1 MKKFLTVKQAM
12 KATGLSERTIRRRIS
27 EHEGTDDIIQD
38 GNKKLLS
45 RDILG
50 LDSPA
55 KGEPVPTTPP
65 DIERITREHHEEVV
79 KAKDMIIQQ
88 LQEAQAKLEAEKAEL
103 KAEKAKIERDKDQL
117 SDEIKSFLIQY
128 LSPPQRKALL
138 QDITIYED
146 DTEEQPAAEP
156 EQPADLPV
164 DEELTKGTTAEWLRY
179 MESRKKQGN

>member
-1 MKKFLTVKQAM
+1 MKKYLTVKQAM

-55 KGEPVPTTPP
+55 KGEPVTTTRP
-65 DIERITREHHEEVV
+65 DIETITREHYDDVV

-103 KAEKAKIERDKDQL
+103 KASVKEYQDEMKAIYQDLLAIAQK
-117 SDEIKSFLIQY
+117 KSLRQVEQY
-128 LSPPQRKALL
+128 QGEVIS
-138 QDITIYED
+138 D
-146 DTEEQPAAEP
+146 DTEEQPAPEP
-156 EQPADLPV
+156 EQPADLPT

-179 MESRKKQGN
+179 MERRKKQGN